1 MSSEAASA
9 SRHTALRWVGAP
21 LFFLGIVGFVGA
33 VALVATT
40 DLRWTT
46 ILLYVGA
53 TGLSLGTFG
62 THNDTGLAMAFRA
75 RREELSPSLKAEL
88 EAELAADK
96 RGVLALAVTPIAA
109 WVVTLAALA
118 LHSVGAWRLVSVL

>member
-1 MSSEAASA
+1 MSAEASA
-9 SRHTALRWVGAP
+9 AARHAALRWLGAP
-21 LFFLGIVGFVGA
+21 LFFLGIVGLVGA
-33 VALVATT
+33 IALVATT

-62 THNDTGLAMAFRA
+62 THNDTGLAMALRA
-75 RREELSPSLKAEL
+75 KREELSPGLKTEL
-88 EAELAADK
+88 EAELSADK
-96 RGVLALAVTPIAA
+96 RSVIGLPATPKTA
-109 WVVTLAALA
+109 WVITLAALG